1 MRSRPD
7 SELGQA
13 ITRVLIVLG
22 FLIYFTD
29 PGTSTHYPDK
39 AHAVWLAIWG
49 YMVWS
54 IALCMAVLLSS
65 RISPIRRYLGM
76 LGDTGITTYLM
87 FATNDAGAALA
98 FVYLWVTIG
107 NGFRYGVRYLIAC
120 GALSVVGFSVVLFT
134 TPFWKQHI
142 GIDFGMMLMLV
153 LIPLYTGFLLA
164 KLQRAVKQAHEASL
178 AKSNFLASMSHELRT
193 PLNGVIGLTDLIQET
208 RLDQKQKE
216 LMDAVQVSARTLHT
230 LIEDVLD
237 ISRIEAG
244 KMEIAESDFDLYA
257 MLKSVT
263 RLLGHQAEQK
273 GIKLIL
279 HLSPAT
285 PNTIHGDQKRLKQIL
300 VNLVGNAIKFTDQG
314 KVELIVHP
322 YRNSESGK
330 EWLRFEVADT
340 GIGIPEDKQAHIF
353 EPFVQSD
360 MGISR
365 RYGGSGLGTTISK
378 QLVELMGGKIGLESA
393 QGKGSTFWFSVP
405 LQGANAPEGEAL
417 RGNIRVAVLAPIQTQ
432 HQLTDRIESWGGKV
446 FRIADT
452 HQAETGRA
460 ANAYDA
466 LIVDRAMLDIT
477 PGEFASAMRG
487 KQSSSD
493 NLHLILMDQDPSEAD
508 IHEWVSNGF
517 DVVLR
522 KPVEHTHLLNALR
535 MAATKTELPDN
546 VILLSD
552 RARNE
557 AGARK
562 LHVLVAEDNPINQK
576 VLRGLLEHAGHQ
588 VTIANNGEEALDI
601 LEVDAESINLAVFDM
616 HMPDLSGVETVK
628 RWRFMERGQKG
639 GMTRH
644 LPILILTADA
654 RVEAEKLCREAGADD
669 FLSKPVN
676 SRLFLD
682 RVTEWG
688 EAGIEKHSEIPSNS
702 ASGGTARPAPKI
714 LDESFLEGLAEFGGG
729 MEFVTE
735 IIEDFRSDSAK
746 AIQEARKAM
755 MQRDYAA
762 WRNKLHMLKGGASD
776 VGALAMSEACQQ
788 GERIKPFEIERQV
801 AVDRL
806 VAVERER
813 ERALSALGE
822 YLDNKQAADSQKETE
837 A

>member
-1 MRSRPD
+1 
-7 SELGQA
+7 
-13 ITRVLIVLG
+13 
-22 FLIYFTD
+22 
-29 PGTSTHYPDK
+29 
-39 AHAVWLAIWG
+39 
-49 YMVWS
+49 
-54 IALCMAVLLSS
+54 
-65 RISPIRRYLGM
+65 M

-120 GALSVVGFSVVLFT
+120 ATLSVVGFSVVLFT

-208 RLDQKQKE
+208 HLDKNQKE
-216 LMDAVQVSARTLHT
+216 LMDAVQDSARTLHT

-244 KMEIAESDFDLYA
+244 KMEIAEVDFDLYA
-257 MLKSVT
+257 MLKSVK
-263 RLLGHQAEQK
+263 RLLDSQADQK
-273 GIKLIL
+273 GIKLLL
-279 HLSPAT
+279 HISPGT
-285 PNTIHGDQKRLKQIL
+285 PSTIHGDQKRLKQIL
-300 VNLVGNAIKFTDQG
+300 VNLVGNAIKFTDHG
-314 KVELIVHP
+314 KVELIVHTF
-322 YRNSESGK
+322 RNSDSGK
-330 EWLRFEVADT
+330 EWLRFEIADT
-340 GIGIPEDKQAHIF
+340 GIGIPEEKQAHIF
-353 EPFVQSD
+353 DPFVQSD

-378 QLVELMGGKIGLESA
+378 QLVELMGGEIGLESEP
-393 QGKGSTFWFSVP
+393 GKGSLFWVNVP
-405 LQGANAPEGEAL
+405 LQYAKAPEKEVL
-417 RGNIRVAVLAPIQTQ
+417 RGDMHVGVIASVQEQYKISDWV
-432 HQLTDRIESWGGKV
+432 DSWGGKAY
-446 FRIADT
+446 RIGGHSPEWMARD
-452 HQAETGRA
+452 AK
-460 ANAYDA
+460 AYDA
-466 LIVDRAMLDIT
+466 LIVDRAMIDVA
-477 PGEFASAMRG
+477 PGDFAAALPG
-487 KQSSSD
+487 GQSTQK
-493 NLHLILMDQDPSEAD
+493 NIHLILIAQDPSAED
-508 IHEWVSNGF
+508 IHEWVSAGF
-517 DVVLR
+517 SAVL
-522 KPVEHTHLLNALR
+522 KMPVEPAHLLNALR
-535 MAATKTELPDN
+535 MGEKETELPDN
-546 VILLSD
+546 VIRLSD
-552 RARNE
+552 RARND
-557 AGARK
+557 AGANK

-601 LEVDAESINLAVFDM
+601 LEVEAESISLAVFDM

-628 RWRFMERGQKG
+628 RWRFMERGLQG
-639 GMTRH
+639 EMSRH

-669 FLSKPVN
+669 FLTKPVN

-682 RVTEWG
+682 RVAKWG
-688 EAGIEKHSEIPSNS
+688 KAGLENTLENRSEATR
-702 ASGGTARPAPKI
+702 GGTPRSEPKI

-729 MEFVTE
+729 REFVAE

-755 MQRDYAA
+755 MQRDYAT

-776 VGALAMSEACQQ
+776 VGALALAEACQQ
-788 GERIKPFEIERQV
+788 GERIKPFEIERQI

-806 VAVERER
+806 IAVEKER
-813 ERALSALGE
+813 ERALAALAEHIGRNQ
-822 YLDNKQAADSQKETE
+822 DADSQKGTET
-837 A
+837 